1 MEKSNKYQLTKSI
14 INLSVAKT
22 WDEAKLEWNLEAIY
36 RQDEPDTCLCG
47 HFPII
52 ELCVLRNRC
61 NRNEAIVGNVCV
73 KKFMGMP
80 SDMVFQ
86 AVRRVTQDLSKALNA
101 EAIKHAHE
109 RGWINDWERV
119 FYFDTMRKRVLSG
132 KQAQKRQQINEK
144 VMRQINRNRQTGQ

>member
-1 MEKSNKYQLTKSI
+1 MTKCI

-52 ELCVLRNRC
+52 ELCVLRNRF

-80 SDMVFQ
+80 SDIVFQ

-101 EAIKHAHE
+101 EAFKHAHE

-132 KQAQKRQQINEK
+132 KQAQKRQQINDK
-144 VMRQINRNRQTGQ
+144 VTRQINRNRKTGQ